1 MGSVELMVIDINW
14 QDPNGV
20 VNCMRKICAV
30 SDFVADCV
38 EATEEKTIGKIMQSS
53 LRHFKEGSGVKLISA
68 QIMYRGTEPVVFHS
82 HGITCPK
89 TPELEMLKFAYMT
102 PDGESIIPWG
112 LHGTIEH
119 CGKHGDG

>member
-1 MGSVELMVIDINW
+1 MGSVEMMVIDINW
-14 QDPNGV
+14 QDSDGV

-38 EATEEKTIGKIMQSS
+38 EATEEETIAKIMQSS
-53 LRHFKEGSGVKLISA
+53 LRHFRKGSGVELISA

-89 TPELEMLKFAYMT
+89 KPEHEMLRFAYMT

-112 LHGTIEH
+112 LHGTIGH
-119 CGKHGDG
+119 CGKHGNE